1 MKFDPGARPEIVL
14 GTSRARILRVLLWVV
29 FAQALLITLWFV
41 FLLTKFRGNDAGSVV
56 ELRTFL
62 RAFALPASVMLLVV
76 TGLAVRFAPRR
87 NTTFR
92 MLTTFVGGLMVAVA
106 VLFRGS
112 PIGIVI
118 TVYGLI
124 LVVLAFWPDK
134 AAKAEAATLDDPG
147 ARA

>member
-1 MKFDPGARPEIVL
+1 VKFDPASRPEIVL
-14 GTSRARILRVLLWVV
+14 GTSRVRILKVLLWVV
-29 FAQALLITLWFV
+29 FAQALLITLWFL
-41 FLLTKFRGNDAGSVV
+41 FLLVKFRNNDTANVL

-62 RAFALPASVMLLVV
+62 TAFALPASVLLLFV
-76 TGLAVRFAPRR
+76 TGLAVGLAPRR
-87 NTTFR
+87 NPTFR

-134 AAKAEAATLDDPG
+134 AAKREAATLDDPG